1 MSTDLYRTHGNDTDA
16 ASQKDSLSLIEKLY
30 LSIFDDVLIVFP
42 IFRRTPLDRIES
54 FKEGLILDQSP
65 KTLLVD

>member
-1 MSTDLYRTHGNDTDA
+1 MSTDLYRTHSHDTDA
-16 ASQKDSLSLIEKLY
+16 APQEYSLSLIKELDF
-30 LSIFDDVLIVFP
+30 SIFDDVLIVFP